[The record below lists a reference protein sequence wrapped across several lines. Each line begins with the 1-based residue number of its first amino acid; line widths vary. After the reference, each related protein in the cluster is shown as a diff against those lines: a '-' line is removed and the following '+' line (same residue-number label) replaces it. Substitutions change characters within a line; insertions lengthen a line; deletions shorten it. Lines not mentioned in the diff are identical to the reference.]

1 MDLPEKQME
10 FLRRDYDLKVKYL
23 SDQFT
28 RMWTRFHFFLVLE
41 SGLSAALWVW
51 FKDRGVF
58 AREGLMIAGIGA
70 VSSCIWYIFGAQDR
84 YLVEVY
90 RRQVRDAGRDIAN
103 KLGIPI
109 PPDPDGEP
117 GESDYVYVGYSNAK
131 IPYKNFYQRIYQW
144 RCDPISTTKLA
155 ALFPILVVLYWGVML
170 VIIWMR

>member
-1 MDLPEKQME
+1 MMPPAYLPSKQID
-10 FLRRDYDLKVKYL
+10 FLQTDYELKIKYL
-23 SDQFT
+23 ADQFT

-90 RRQVRDAGRDIAN
+90 RRQVRDAGRDIAH

-109 PPDPDGEP
+109 PPDPDGELANQITCTWVTRTRRFLMTTSISVSINGDGIRSAQP
-117 GESDYVYVGYSNAK
+117 NL
-131 IPYKNFYQRIYQW
+131 P
-144 RCDPISTTKLA
+144 RCSRSRSSHTGASCL
-155 ALFPILVVLYWGVML
+155 
-170 VIIWMR
+170 